1 MYIQVKT
8 WTPTNTPAVVYFR
21 FDLVVDC
28 AFFVFL
34 VRLTSLMASLN
45 LKNMHMKEKK
55 NKVVWLLLF
64 FGVLQKFTKKTTTA
78 KNTNTP
84 KRHSAIEN
92 QLICL
97 NVRQQIFQ
105 PTKQKIK

>member
-45 LKNMHMKEKK
+45 LKNMHKKEKK
-55 NKVVWLLLF
+55 QSGVAVVV
-64 FGVLQKFTKKTTTA
+64 FGVLQKFTKK
-78 KNTNTP
+78 
-84 KRHSAIEN
+84 
-92 QLICL
+92 
-97 NVRQQIFQ
+97 QQQ
-105 PTKQKIK
+105 QKIPTPQKSILQSRTSSFV